1 MNELELKY
9 GCNPNQKPSR
19 IYMKDGSELPITVLN
34 GKPGYINFLDAF
46 NSWQLVRELKE
57 ATGLPAAAS
66 FKHVSPAGAAVGLP
80 LSETDKKI
88 YFVDED
94 AELSPIACAYI
105 RARGADRLCSYGDWA
120 ALSDICDAATATY
133 LKYEVSDGI
142 IAPGYTDEALE
153 ILKTKKKGGYNV
165 VQIDPNY
172 VPAEQEHK
180 DVFGI
185 TFEQGRNNFKI
196 NEALLENIVTEN
208 KDLPQQAKIDM
219 IVSLITLKYT
229 QSNSVCYVK
238 DGQAIGVGAGQQS
251 RIHCTRLAGNKADNW
266 YLRQHP
272 KTLALQFLPGIRRPD
287 RDNAIDIYLSDEDDD
302 VLRDGAWQGI
312 FQVRPERLTVQ
323 EKKEWIATQTGVT
336 VGSDAFFPFGDN
348 VERARKSGVSYIV
361 EPGGSIRDDN
371 VIETANRYNMVMAFT
386 GMRLFH
392 H

>member
-1 MNELELKY
+1 M
-9 GCNPNQKPSR
+9 
-19 IYMKDGSELPITVLN
+19 
-34 GKPGYINFLDAF
+34 
-46 NSWQLVRELKE
+46 
-57 ATGLPAAAS
+57 
-66 FKHVSPAGAAVGLP
+66 
-80 LSETDKKI
+80 
-88 YFVDED
+88 
-94 AELSPIACAYI
+94 
-105 RARGADRLCSYGDWA
+105 
-120 ALSDICDAATATY
+120 
-133 LKYEVSDGI
+133 
-142 IAPGYTDEALE
+142 
-153 ILKTKKKGGYNV
+153 
-165 VQIDPNY
+165 
-172 VPAEQEHK
+172 
-180 DVFGI
+180 
-185 TFEQGRNNFKI
+185 
-196 NEALLENIVTEN
+196 
-208 KDLPQQAKIDM
+208 
-219 IVSLITLKYT
+219 
-229 QSNSVCYVK
+229 
-238 DGQAIGVGAGQQS
+238 GAGQQS